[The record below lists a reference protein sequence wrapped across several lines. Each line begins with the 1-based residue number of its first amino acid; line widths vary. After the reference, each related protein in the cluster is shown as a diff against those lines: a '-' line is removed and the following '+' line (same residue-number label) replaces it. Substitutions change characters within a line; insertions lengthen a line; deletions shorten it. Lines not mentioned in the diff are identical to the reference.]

1 MGRNLVGIAL
11 APATAL
17 LDRLRLGRKL
27 VVIALVLIA
36 PALFATWRFRSQQDT
51 QIAFSA
57 KERVGVRELVPAS
70 RLLADLARARGL
82 AVRAAGGDRDA
93 ADARPAA
100 DAAVARSV
108 AAFDATD
115 RDLRAQLGTGPLWA
129 RLKAS
134 IKATLGARPADAR
147 AALGA
152 YDRLT
157 EATLKLIVQAGNA
170 SNLILDPDLDSYY
183 AMDAFVN
190 NVPTAVDTAG
200 RVASR
205 EVAMVDAGNASEV
218 DRIQLAVDQGVLG
231 SALDATRDGLRTA
244 YESTHDPKLRGDLDT
259 SLAGLSGSV
268 ASLNA
273 ELTRAVHRGPDGAAA
288 ATLGEDAVDAAA
300 SLQTRLAP
308 ALDRLLAARVDRLR
322 SAARRTYLLVAIG
335 IALAAYLFLA
345 LFFAMTG
352 SVRRMLGAAD
362 AIAEGDL
369 DLEQDLVVRSH
380 DELGAL
386 AQAFARMVAYLREAA
401 DAAGRIARG
410 DLTVQ
415 PTPRSERDVFG
426 SAFAAMAG
434 QLRTLVGRLSDCAS
448 RLGLASQ
455 QMAATSE
462 EAGRAIE
469 DIAAVMEGM
478 ATGAREQVQ
487 TVERTRSLAEEM
499 AGASRASADDATA
512 TRRSAEEA
520 RALAREGAATVSAA
534 SEAMQGLRASSSR
547 ATETIR
553 ELGAKSEQIGTIV
566 DTIAG
571 IAEQT
576 NLLALNAAIEAARA
590 GEHGRGFAVV
600 ADEVRKLAEES
611 RRASAAVGALVEE
624 VQAQT
629 RRAIDAVAAGTQ
641 VGEDGV
647 DAVEAARASFER
659 IDAAVDAMTER
670 VAQIAVAVDAVAD
683 GSDRVRSDIAT
694 VAAVAERSSSSTADV
709 SSSTQQTT
717 AATQE
722 ITASATELARTADEL
737 ETLVATFRL
746 S

>member
-1 MGRNLVGIAL
+1 MGRRVVTILL
-11 APATAL
+11 APATGL

-36 PALFATWRFRSQQDT
+36 PALFATRQYRAQQNA

-57 KERVGVRELVPAS
+57 KERIGVRELVPAG
-70 RLLADLARARGL
+70 RLLADLAKARSL
-82 AVRAAGGDRDA
+82 TVRAAGGDRDA
-93 ADARPAA
+93 AGALPAA
-100 DAAVARSV
+100 HAAVARS
-108 AAFDATD
+108 AGAFDVTD
-115 RDLRAQLGTGPLWA
+115 RHLRAQLGTGPMWT
-129 RLKAS
+129 RLSAS
-134 IKATLGARPADAR
+134 IRATAGAR
-147 AALGA
+147 AADPRAALAA

-157 EATLKLIVQAGNA
+157 SAMLKLIVQAGNE

-183 AMDAFVN
+183 AMDALVN

-205 EVAMVDAGNASEV
+205 EVAMIDSGAGTEA
-218 DRIQLAVDQGVLG
+218 DRIQLAIEQGVLG
-231 SALDATRDGLRTA
+231 SALDATRQGLGTA
-244 YESTHDPKLRGDLDT
+244 YRTTDDPNLRADLDT
-259 SLAGLSGSV
+259 WVAGLSGSV
-268 ASLNA
+268 AALNA

-300 SLQTRLAP
+300 ALQARLAP
-308 ALDRLLAARVDRLR
+308 TLDRLLAARVHRLR
-322 SAARRTYLLVAIG
+322 SSARRAYLAVGIG
-335 IALAAYLFLA
+335 IGLAAYLFFA
-345 LFFAMTG
+345 LFVAMTG
-352 SVRRMLGAAD
+352 TVRRMVSAAD

-369 DLEQDLVVRSH
+369 DLEQDLAVRSR
-380 DELGAL
+380 DEIGAL

-415 PTPRSERDVFG
+415 PAPRSERDVFG

-434 QLRTLVGRLSDCAS
+434 QLRTLVARLSDSAS
-448 RLGLASQ
+448 RLGIASQ
-455 QMAATSE
+455 QMATTSE

-469 DIAAVMEGM
+469 EIAAAMEGM
-478 ATGAREQVQ
+478 ATGALEQVQ

-499 AGASRASADDATA
+499 AGASRASADDASA

-520 RALAREGAATVSAA
+520 QALARDGAATVSAA
-534 SEAMQGLRASSSR
+534 SQAMQGLRASSGR
-547 ATETIR
+547 ATDTIR

-611 RRASAAVGALVEE
+611 RRASAAVGVLVEE

-647 DAVEAARASFER
+647 TAVEAARASFER
-659 IDAAVDAMTER
+659 IDAAVDAMVER
-670 VAQIAVAVDAVAD
+670 VAQIATAIDEVAE
-683 GSDRVRSDIAT
+683 GSDRVRSDVAT
-694 VAAVAERSSSSTADV
+694 VAAVAVRSSASTAEV

-722 ITASATELARTADEL
+722 ISASATELARTADEL
-737 ETLVATFRL
+737 EALVGTFRL